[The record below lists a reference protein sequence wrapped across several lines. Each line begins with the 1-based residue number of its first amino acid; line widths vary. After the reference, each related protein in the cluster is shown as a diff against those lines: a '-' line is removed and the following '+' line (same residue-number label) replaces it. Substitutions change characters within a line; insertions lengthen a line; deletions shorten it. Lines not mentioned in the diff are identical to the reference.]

1 MSGWVREGAV
11 EMKILVNLTTSLVRK
26 INDLVARSEA
36 AHPGMPEAAM
46 VYVGDV
52 YALRELRI
60 RRHADGWGRRRY
72 SCESDNCRLL
82 P

>member
-1 MSGWVREGAV
+1 
-11 EMKILVNLTTSLVRK
+11 MKLLIDLSASLVRK
-26 INDLVARSEA
+26 INNLVAGSEA
-36 AHPGMPEAAM
+36 ANPGMPEAAM

-52 YALRELRI
+52 YVLRELRV

-72 SCESDNCRLL
+72 SCDSDRCRLL